1 MAPTN
6 AHTTTS
12 RTAVV
17 LEKMVRSWPNTL
29 AIVTMV
35 FELGFLP
42 AVVLCE
48 GRQSLLRWVPVAF
61 ALFSVVFHVSIWTV
75 LNIDFRPLGW
85 CVVVAVLVDWDAMV
99 AHYYCDMGWPLSS
112 PSLHVRDYVAAMANN
127 VGFSVVFVALCAGQ
141 TYMGVCRKEIGF
153 PCCCYPTFAPWS
165 RSKYKST
172 KEE

>member
-1 MAPTN
+1 M
-6 AHTTTS
+6 
-12 RTAVV
+12 
-17 LEKMVRSWPNTL
+17 LGKMVLSLPKTL
-29 AIVTMV
+29 AIATIV

-42 AVVLCE
+42 AVVLFE
-48 GRQSLLRWVPVAF
+48 GKQSVLRWVPVTF
-61 ALFSVVFHVSIWTV
+61 AGFSVVFHVSIWTV
-75 LNIDFRPLGW
+75 LNIDFRRLGW
-85 CVVVAVLVDWDAMV
+85 CVLVAVLVDWDAVV
-99 AHYYCDMGWPLSS
+99 AHYYCDKRWPAS

-172 KEE
+172 KE